1 MFASAPLRST
11 TTLNVTCAKSAGDPS
26 SVSVSF
32 TIALS
37 AGSSASYAQRQLASG
52 ANRLDYNLYTNSAR
66 TLVWGDGTGGSQLVS
81 GAQKLSNGNPQRT
94 SSFTVY
100 GQVPAQQNAA
110 VGSYAESLLVTVNY

>member
-1 MFASAPLRST
+1 M
-11 TTLNVTCAKSAGDPS
+11 
-26 SVSVSF
+26 
-32 TIALS
+32 
-37 AGSSASYAQRQLASG
+37 
-52 ANRLDYNLYTNSAR
+52 
-66 TLVWGDGTGGSQLVS
+66 WGDGTGGSQLVS